1 MSSFFDP
8 SLLSL
13 EALSALVTLTA
24 LEIVLGIDNIVFIAI
39 MTGRLPVPRQP
50 AARRLGLLL
59 AMVMRILLLLGL
71 TWVMRLTAPLF
82 SLLGQALT
90 GRDLILLGG
99 GAFLIAKATH
109 EIHGQ
114 MEQAGQDPE
123 PSGHGRAAFW
133 STVAQ
138 IGVIDII
145 FSLDS
150 VITAVGMARHLAV
163 MVLAVVLAVVIMIVF
178 SGAVSRFIHRHP
190 TVRVLALS
198 FLILIGVM
206 LFAEGLG
213 RHIERGYVYFA
224 MAFSLLVEMLN
235 MRLRKKTA
243 LAQNGQA
250 PPAGQ

>member
-1 MSSFFDP
+1 MTAWLSPD
-8 SLLSL
+8 LLGL
-13 EALSALVTLTA
+13 EALTALVTLTA

-39 MTGRLPVPRQP
+39 MTGRLPAQEQP
-50 AARRLGLLL
+50 AARRLGLML

-71 TWVMRLTAPLF
+71 TWVMRLTAPLMTV
-82 SLLGQALT
+82 LGQVLT

-99 GAFLIAKATH
+99 GGFLIAKATH

-114 MEQAGQDPE
+114 MEGAGQEQAGGQ
-123 PSGHGRAAFW
+123 GRASFW

-150 VITAVGMARHLAV
+150 VITAVGMARHIAV

-235 MRLRKKTA
+235 MRMRKKA
-243 LAQNGQA
+243 AQASGWV
-250 PPAGQ
+250 PPRGH